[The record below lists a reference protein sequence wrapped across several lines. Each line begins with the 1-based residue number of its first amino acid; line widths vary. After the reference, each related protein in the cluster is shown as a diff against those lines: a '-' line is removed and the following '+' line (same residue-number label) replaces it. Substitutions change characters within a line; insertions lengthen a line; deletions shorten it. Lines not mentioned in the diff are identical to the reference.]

1 MGGQKPPVD
10 FDLGGSAILP
20 TVAAQQLLELTELSQ
35 QEVFHCPDGSSLF
48 ICPPVHEVPE
58 AVLDLRHPRPVD
70 GLQVLEP
77 SESLR
82 HRVGHL
88 DTLLS
93 M

>member
-1 MGGQKPPVD
+1 MN
-10 FDLGGSAILP
+10 GSVILP
-20 TVAAQQLLELTELSQ
+20 AVVALQLPELSEQ
-35 QEVFHCPDGSSLF
+35 SQRDVFHCPDHDGSTLF

-93 M
+93 I